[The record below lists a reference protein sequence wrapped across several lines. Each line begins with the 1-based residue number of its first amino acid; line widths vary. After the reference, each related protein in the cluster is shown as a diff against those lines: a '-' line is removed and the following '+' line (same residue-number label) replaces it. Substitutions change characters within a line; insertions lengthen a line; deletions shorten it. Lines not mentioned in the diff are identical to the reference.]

1 MRFRHALRRL
11 KAAYPGEFCGWSAH
25 SAPQVYAWALRL
37 AAIGHPIAAAEAAAQ
52 RIGLDWQ
59 RFVAA
64 EKAEMEACAAA
75 KASAQAAGEEGV
87 LV

>member
-1 MRFRHALRRL
+1 MYLSQVRPLPLPRPRSVR
-11 KAAYPGEFCGWSAH
+11 GER
-25 SAPQVYAWALRL
+25 PQVYAWALRL
-37 AAIGHPIAAAEAAAQ
+37 AAVGHPIPAAEAAAQ

-64 EKAEMEACAAA
+64 EKAEMDARAAA

>member
-11 KAAYPGEFCGWSAH
+11 KAAYPGMFCGWSAH

-37 AAIGHPIAAAEAAAQ
+37 AAIGHPIPAAEAAAR
-52 RIGLDWQ
+52 RIGLDMQ
-59 RFVAA
+59 PAVAA
-64 EKAEMEACAAA
+64 EKAEMEARAAA
-75 KASAQAAGEEGV
+75 KASAQAAREEGV

>member
-1 MRFRHALRRL
+1 M
-11 KAAYPGEFCGWSAH
+11 
-25 SAPQVYAWALRL
+25 YAWALRL
-37 AAIGHPIAAAEAAAQ
+37 AAIGHPIPAAEAAAR

-64 EKAEMEACAAA
+64 EKAEMEAA